1 MEHLS
6 NEEAKS
12 TLNLNTFEPLNNE
25 HLNLELNNYLISV
38 WLEFEIGWV
47 INLCIN
53 FFL

>member
-25 HLNLELNNYLISV
+25 NLNLELNNYLII
-38 WLEFEIGWV
+38 EFEIGWV
-47 INLCIN
+47 LNLCIY